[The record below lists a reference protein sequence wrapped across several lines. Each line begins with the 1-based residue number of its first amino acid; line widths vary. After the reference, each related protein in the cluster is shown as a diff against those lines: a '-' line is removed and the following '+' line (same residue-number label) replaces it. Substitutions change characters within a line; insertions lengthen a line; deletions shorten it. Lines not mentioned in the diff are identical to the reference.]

1 MEGALS
7 HVSSLRTHVAEGD
20 SHENDM
26 SDPRSCEGSGG
37 MEVDRLSE
45 EGETETACC
54 QSCAGQAVQAPQLEV
69 ARLTRQVDRLQLS
82 LKYLDR
88 EEKRTSCLRGKCE
101 RDAPTET
108 DAGPMSAPRI
118 DVTLDRVVSSAE
130 SNNSDVP
137 VEPRGPE
144 GDTPN
149 RLHEL
154 EGVMDVMLARVSVL
168 DDDVKDIQSSGG
180 AVRL

>member
-45 EGETETACC
+45 EGE
-54 QSCAGQAVQAPQLEV
+54 